1 MMMMTMMMMIVY
13 YTDLQG
19 FSTDLCLTTYLT
31 ENPFMSSL
39 ISIILVCIIVNCL
52 IPFIFF
58 SDMFLAAGENL
69 KAIEIIGQHGWVEK

>member
-1 MMMMTMMMMIVY
+1 MS
-13 YTDLQG
+13 LQAII
-19 FSTDLCLTTYLT
+19 FLNVLYLT

-39 ISIILVCIIVNCL
+39 ISINLVCVIIIVNCL
-52 IPFIFF
+52 IPFIFL

>member
-1 MMMMTMMMMIVY
+1 MS
-13 YTDLQG
+13 LQAII
-19 FSTDLCLTTYLT
+19 FLNVLYLT

-39 ISIILVCIIVNCL
+39 ISINLVCVIIVNCL
-52 IPFIFF
+52 IPFIFL